1 MLGHTATDKRLNR
14 SWEFPQSRLG
24 EHPQAVTIC
33 IRPVRWEE
41 GAHSACRCSRAMFIR
56 ERKVP
61 GRGPP
66 LTILSEQNTSTRPAA
81 FSPRVCLRR
90 VLCVGALAFGATV
103 LPVAAPLGGSSFV
116 LPSAW
121 AQEPMS
127 ITGTTV
133 LDNTSV
139 LGDTADL
146 KKKISD
152 LSKNHKVDLHVV
164 TINKFENPSSSS
176 EWAKALAK
184 KNNWGSADAV
194 LVIATESRQAYFI
207 AGSEKTLSS
216 EQQSKV
222 YQDYV
227 KPKLQ
232 SGDYKGA
239 AAAAVEGIDAQKSGG
254 SGVVVGAVA
263 VGTAS
268 VAAVGG
274 TYLYRRRKKSAEA
287 KKSGVNKYGY
297 PTVPQ
302 ATIEELQTR
311 AGASLVQADNTLVR
325 SRQEVEF
332 ARAQYGDAQVAEFEK
347 EIVRADELMKA
358 SFHRQK
364 LLEDDVPDTPAEQ
377 RAWLGEIIENSRQVT
392 EMMQAQ
398 EEKLSS
404 LRNLEHDAPAA
415 IEKLQLGL
423 PELDQRIEAV
433 QRTYSQ
439 LQERYL
445 PSALEPVKEN
455 VALIEANRTL
465 LQQELDQANTL
476 LGTSRSEAVVHLRSG
491 EEAAQQVAKL
501 AEAVQNRA
509 GELET
514 AQNNLSTDLLSV
526 QRDIAEA
533 NSLAASQN
541 KDDLQAVAA
550 GMEAVLGE
558 VRQQSEARPND
569 PLALNEQLRQLTSEL
584 DKSMTSLRADRERQ
598 HAAEQSL
605 ERALRSAR
613 VQVDSARDF
622 IGNRRG
628 GVGSQA
634 RTYLSEAESHLSEA
648 HRLRTTNP
656 ASALDSANR
665 AIALATDA
673 QNAANRDMNSY
684 YDDRGGRGGFDIG
697 DSSLAKGMLLGTIL
711 GSLSSGSAHGHSGGD
726 SGGFFGGG
734 GFDFGG
740 GGFDFGGGDWGG
752 GGGDGGSF

>member
-1 MLGHTATDKRLNR
+1 M
-14 SWEFPQSRLG
+14 
-24 EHPQAVTIC
+24 
-33 IRPVRWEE
+33 
-41 GAHSACRCSRAMFIR
+41 
-56 ERKVP
+56 
-61 GRGPP
+61 
-66 LTILSEQNTSTRPAA
+66 TILSEQNTSTRPAA

-90 VLCVGALAFGATV
+90 ILCVGALAFGATV

-476 LGTSRSEAVVHLRSG
+476 LSTSRSEAVVHLRSG

-501 AEAVQNRA
+501 AEAVQNRSS
-509 GELET
+509 ELET

-533 NSLAASQN
+533 KSLAASQN

-569 PLALNEQLRQLTSEL
+569 PL
-584 DKSMTSLRADRERQ
+584 
-598 HAAEQSL
+598 
-605 ERALRSAR
+605 

>member
-1 MLGHTATDKRLNR
+1 M
-14 SWEFPQSRLG
+14 
-24 EHPQAVTIC
+24 
-33 IRPVRWEE
+33 
-41 GAHSACRCSRAMFIR
+41 
-56 ERKVP
+56 
-61 GRGPP
+61 
-66 LTILSEQNTSTRPAA
+66 
-81 FSPRVCLRR
+81 
-90 VLCVGALAFGATV
+90 
-103 LPVAAPLGGSSFV
+103 
-116 LPSAW
+116 
-121 AQEPMS
+121 
-127 ITGTTV
+127 
-133 LDNTSV
+133 
-139 LGDTADL
+139 
-146 KKKISD
+146 
-152 LSKNHKVDLHVV
+152 
-164 TINKFENPSSSS
+164 
-176 EWAKALAK
+176 
-184 KNNWGSADAV
+184 
-194 LVIATESRQAYFI
+194 
-207 AGSEKTLSS
+207 
-216 EQQSKV
+216 
-222 YQDYV
+222 
-227 KPKLQ
+227 
-232 SGDYKGA
+232 
-239 AAAAVEGIDAQKSGG
+239 
-254 SGVVVGAVA
+254 
-263 VGTAS
+263 
-268 VAAVGG
+268 
-274 TYLYRRRKKSAEA
+274 
-287 KKSGVNKYGY
+287 
-297 PTVPQ
+297 
-302 ATIEELQTR
+302 
-311 AGASLVQADNTLVR
+311 QADNTLVR

-433 QRTYSQ
+433 QHTYSQ

-455 VALIEANRTL
+455 MALIEANRTL

-476 LGTSRSEAVVHLRSG
+476 LGTSRSEAVVHLRSS

-533 NSLAASQN
+533 KSLAASQN
-541 KDDLQAVAA
+541 KDDLQVVAA

-648 HRLRTTNP
+648 HRLRATNP

>member
-1 MLGHTATDKRLNR
+1 M
-14 SWEFPQSRLG
+14 
-24 EHPQAVTIC
+24 
-33 IRPVRWEE
+33 
-41 GAHSACRCSRAMFIR
+41 
-56 ERKVP
+56 
-61 GRGPP
+61 
-66 LTILSEQNTSTRPAA
+66 TILSEQNTSTRPAA

-465 LQQELDQANTL
+465 LQQ
-476 LGTSRSEAVVHLRSG
+476 
-491 EEAAQQVAKL
+491 
-501 AEAVQNRA
+501 NRA

-533 NSLAASQN
+533 KSLAASQN

-558 VRQQSEARPND
+558 VRQQSETRPND

-628 GVGSQA
+628 GVGAQA